1 MNDKRKQNYI
11 NHIALVLDKSSSMG
25 IHRTALVKVADAQI
39 AYLAQR
45 SKELD
50 QETRVTVY
58 TFADKVECVIY
69 DKDVLRLP
77 SIAEVYEP
85 YGWTAMLD
93 GTHQA
98 IDDLKMTPEKYGDHA
113 FLIYVL
119 TDGME
124 NASTR
129 ADRHTLSD
137 RIKGLPDHWTMA
149 ALVPDATAKH
159 EAKRFGFP
167 ADNVAVWD
175 ANSAKGMAEVGETI
189 KKATDTFMANRA
201 KGVRGTKN
209 LFGGATAVND
219 ATIQAA
225 ALKPLPTS
233 EYVLIP
239 VPPQPA
245 AKHGE
250 PIKIKEF
257 VEGCNHHYQIGKA
270 YYQLNKRER
279 IQGNKDIVIV
289 EKATAKVYRGDG
301 VRGMLGLPDLET
313 RVYPDANPKFQ
324 IFVQSTS
331 VNRYLEVGTKLLLL
345 K

>member
-1 MNDKRKQNYI
+1 MSQNYI
-11 NHIALVLDKSSSMG
+11 NHIAMVLDASSSMAARQNEL
-25 IHRTALVKVADAQI
+25 IRVADGQI
-39 AYLAQR
+39 SYLAQR

-58 TFADKVECVIY
+58 TFADTVKCVVY

-77 SIAEVYEP
+77 SIKEFYKP
-85 YGWTAMLD
+85 YGWTALLD
-93 GTHQA
+93 GAHQA
-98 IDDLKMTPEKYGDHA
+98 IDDLKLTPEKYGDHA

-124 NASTR
+124 NASR
-129 ADRHTLSD
+129 RPDRNTLAD

-149 ALVPDATAKH
+149 ALVPDQTGKH

-175 ANSAKGMAEVGETI
+175 ATTNRGVAEVGETI

-201 KGVRGTKN
+201 QGVRGTKN
-209 LFGGATAVND
+209 LFGGADKVNA

-225 ALKPLPTS
+225 GLAPLSPS
-233 EYVLIP
+233 QYFLIP

-245 AKHGE
+245 DKRDE

-257 VEGCNHHYQIGKA
+257 VEGLNHHYQIGKA
-270 YYQLNKRER
+270 YYQLNKREK
-279 IQGNKDIVIV
+279 IQGNKDLVVV
-289 EKATAKVYRGDG
+289 EKATAKVYRGNG
-301 VRGMLGLPDLET
+301 VRAMLGLPDLET
-313 RVYPDANPKFQ
+313 RVYPDTNPKYQ

-345 K
+345 R